1 MHTTAF
7 LVAAAF
13 AIAGSPCSAQP
24 SQSETLSATLPSV
37 PPLREQAR
45 LRNTWLAERLDT
57 LVPALMRECGVD
69 MWILVAREY
78 AEDPI
83 VATMLD
89 ATSFHARR
97 RTILMFFDPGGG
109 KPVERLTVSRYGLG
123 GLFAPAWNPEAQPD
137 QWKRLGE
144 LVAARNPAKIAV
156 NVSAGTALAD
166 GLTHSQHEEMRAALT
181 PEYRARIVPAEALAI
196 GWLETRTTSE
206 LKSYPQIVRTAHA
219 IIGEGFS
226 SQVVT
231 PGKTTAADMVWWFR
245 ERIAGLKLATWFQPS
260 VAIFRKGAKD
270 ELLGDTVIQPGDMLW
285 TDFGIMYQGL
295 ATDTQHL
302 AYVLRPGERDAPPG
316 LRAGL
321 AAANA
326 VQDAVTSSFRIGRS
340 GNDVLL
346 ESRAKSIAAGLLP
359 TVYSHPLGTHG
370 HGAGAAIGF
379 WDDQKPSPR
388 GDHPLRPNTAWSI
401 ELSAAHKVPEWDG
414 QVVSFRVEED
424 AWFDGKTVRYID
436 GRQTAFHLISGKR
449 K

>member
-24 SQSETLSATLPSV
+24 SQSETLSATLPPV
-37 PPLREQAR
+37 LPLREQAR

-57 LVPALMRECGVD
+57 LVPALMRERGVD

-219 IIGEGFS
+219 IISEGFS

-260 VAIFRKGAKD
+260 VAIFRKGAKG

-346 ESRAKSIAAGLLP
+346 ESRAKSIATGMLP

-370 HGAGAAIGF
+370 HGAGAAIG
-379 WDDQKPSPR
+379 
-388 GDHPLRPNTAWSI
+388 
-401 ELSAAHKVPEWDG
+401 
-414 QVVSFRVEED
+414 
-424 AWFDGKTVRYID
+424 
-436 GRQTAFHLISGKR
+436 
-449 K
+449 